1 MRKIIRLTER
11 DLSWIVKRV
20 INESQ
25 QKQYLSI
32 PKIGC
37 ETFVKGKCDPYNY
50 LKVVDGSTTKYYF
63 KKRGTT
69 KWVETKNQVGI
80 SAIEKDVEFNST
92 PETKLIFLPPP
103 NQTNNDTLKPSNKI
117 NLKKEKLKRGEYTYE
132 EIKAAVNAWTPKE
145 DNSWGNQTLNSDK
158 EYKRADW
165 DLNVSEAMNKIHKW
179 RNKIVNSLKSSGYS
193 EEKKDDIS
201 NKLFFLTTL
210 IEEKYETEHE
220 KRWKSYFPKS

>member
-11 DLSWIVKRV
+11 DLSWIVKRL

-50 LKVVDGSTTKYYF
+50 LKVVDGSTTKYY
-63 KKRGTT
+63 
-69 KWVETKNQVGI
+69 
-80 SAIEKDVEFNST
+80 ST

-220 KRWKSYFPKS
+220 KRWKSYFTKS